1 MPVLGSAGE
10 EGHVQSTNPVPA
22 ADAHAAFMK
31 AAWRLVPFVTIG
43 YLLNYMDRNNVGF
56 AALTMN
62 RDTGLTATEFGF
74 GAGVLFFSYSF
85 FEIPSNMALYR
96 YGARRWIA
104 RIMITWGL
112 VSAATAFVR
121 GPESWYALRFLLG
134 VAEAGFFPGIT
145 FYLATWFPAE
155 YRARMLA
162 WFLVAI
168 PASTVVGGP
177 ISGLILEMNGVL
189 GLAGWQWLFIIEGIP
204 ATLMGIAALR
214 VLPDRPEDATFL
226 TPEER
231 RLVRE
236 TIAAERRER
245 ETRRLLPALKDPRVL
260 VLTAAQFGFTAG
272 SYGVGIWLPQI
283 MKDAQLSN
291 VTIGFL
297 TGACYIVASVAMIA
311 WAAWVDR
318 TGRKIKN
325 LTLACLVASIGLVL
339 AIAAANFW
347 WSLLWITLALAGIT
361 SARAIFW
368 TIPTR
373 FLTGIAAAGGLAFIN
388 SVATLGG
395 FVGPYAM
402 GWLRDATGSFSAG
415 LMAMSGLLVLATVMS
430 WSLKL
435 FVTQE

>member
-1 MPVLGSAGE
+1 MRAR
-10 EGHVQSTNPVPA
+10 PA
-22 ADAHAAFMK
+22 DTATYAPGDDAATIEHRAFMK

-62 RDTGLTATEFGF
+62 RETGLTATQFGF
-74 GAGVLFFSYSF
+74 GAGVLFFGYSV
-85 FEIPSNMALYR
+85 FEVPSNIALYR
-96 YGARRWIA
+96 FGARRWIA

-121 GPESWYALRFLLG
+121 GPQSWYALRLLLG
-134 VAEAGFFPGIT
+134 IAEAGFFPGIT

-177 ISGLILEMNGVL
+177 ISGLILQMDGVA
-189 GLAGWQWLFIIEGIP
+189 GLAGWQWLFIIEGLP
-204 ATLMGIAALR
+204 ATLLGIAALR
-214 VLPDRPEDATFL
+214 VLPDRPEDAPFL
-226 TPEER
+226 TAEER
-231 RLVRE
+231 RLVRAR
-236 TIAAERRER
+236 IDSERRER
-245 ETRRLLPALKDPRVL
+245 ETRHLLLALKDPRVL
-260 VLTAAQFGFTAG
+260 ILTVAQFGFTAG

-283 MKDAQLSN
+283 MKDARLSN
-291 VTIGFL
+291 LTIGFL
-297 TGACYIVASVAMIA
+297 TGGCYIAASVAMLV

-318 TGRKIKN
+318 SGRKIKN
-325 LTLACLVASIGLVL
+325 LTLACLVAAAGLIL
-339 AIAAANFW
+339 AIATANFW
-347 WSLLWITLALAGIT
+347 FSLIWITVALSGIT

-373 FLTGIAAAGGLAFIN
+373 FLTGLAAAGGLAFIN

-402 GWLRDATGSFSAG
+402 GWLRDTTGSFSAG
-415 LMAMSGLLVLATVMS
+415 LMAMAGLLALATVMS

>member
-1 MPVLGSAGE
+1 
-10 EGHVQSTNPVPA
+10 
-22 ADAHAAFMK
+22 MK
-31 AAWRLVPFVTIG
+31 AAWRLVPFVTIA
-43 YLLNYMDRNNVGF
+43 YILNYMDRNNVGF

-62 RDTGLTATEFGF
+62 RATGLTATQFGF
-74 GAGVLFFSYSF
+74 GAGVLFFGYSF
-85 FEIPSNMALYR
+85 FEVPSNIALYR
-96 YGARRWIA
+96 FGARRWIA
-104 RIMITWGL
+104 RIMITWGI

-121 GPESWYALRFLLG
+121 GPQSWYVLRLLLG
-134 VAEAGFFPGIT
+134 IAEAGFFPGIT

-168 PASTVVGGP
+168 PASTVIGGP
-177 ISGLILEMNGVL
+177 VSGLVLEMDGVG
-189 GLAGWQWLFIIEGIP
+189 GLAGWQWLFIIEGLP
-204 ATLMGIAALR
+204 AALLGIAALR
-214 VLPDRPEDATFL
+214 VLPDRPEDASFL
-226 TPEER
+226 TAEER
-231 RLVRE
+231 RLVRAR
-236 TIAAERRER
+236 IAAEQRER
-245 ETRRLLPALKDPRVL
+245 ETRHLLAALADPRVL
-260 VLTAAQFGFTAG
+260 ILTVAQFGFTAG

-283 MKDAQLSN
+283 MKDARLSN

-297 TGACYIVASVAMIA
+297 TGACYVVASVAMIA
-311 WAAWVDR
+311 WAAWVDHS
-318 TGRKIKN
+318 GRKIKN
-325 LTLACLVASIGLVL
+325 LTLACLVAAAGLGL
-339 AIAAANFW
+339 AIATASFW
-347 WSLLWITLALAGIT
+347 LSLLWITVALAGIT

-373 FLTGIAAAGGLAFIN
+373 FLTGLAAAGGLAFIN

-415 LMAMSGLLVLATVMS
+415 LMAMAGLLVLATIMS

>member
-1 MPVLGSAGE
+1 MPATTVDVHG
-10 EGHVQSTNPVPA
+10 
-22 ADAHAAFMK
+22 AFIK
-31 AAWRLVPFVTIG
+31 AAWRIVPFVTIG
-43 YLLNYMDRNNVGF
+43 YLVNYMDRNNVGF

-62 RDTGLTATEFGF
+62 TDTGLTATEFGF
-74 GAGVLFFSYSF
+74 GAGILFFGYSF

-96 YGARRWIA
+96 FGARRWIS

-121 GPESWYALRFLLG
+121 GPQSWYALRLLLG
-134 VAEAGFFPGIT
+134 IAEAGFFPGIT

-177 ISGLILEMNGVL
+177 ISGLVLQMNGVG
-189 GLAGWQWLFIIEGIP
+189 GLAGWQWLFIIEGLP
-204 ATLMGIAALR
+204 ATLLGLAALR
-214 VLPDRPEDATFL
+214 VLPDGPEDADFL
-226 TPEER
+226 TPDER
-231 RLVRE
+231 RAVR
-236 TIAAERRER
+236 AALDAERRER
-245 ETRRLLPALKDPRVL
+245 ETRHLLPALKDPRVL
-260 VLTAAQFGFTAG
+260 ILTAAQFGFTAG

-283 MKDAQLSN
+283 LKDSQLSN
-291 VTIGFL
+291 VAIGFL
-297 TGACYIVASVAMIA
+297 TGACYVIASIAMIV

-318 TGRKIKN
+318 SGRKIKN
-325 LTLACLVASIGLVL
+325 LTLACCIAAIGLVL
-339 AIAAANFW
+339 AIVFPSFW
-347 WSLLWITLALAGIT
+347 SSLLWITVALSGIT

-373 FLTGIAAAGGLAFIN
+373 FLTGVAAAGGLAFIN

-402 GWLRDATGSFSAG
+402 GWMRDATGSFSAG
-415 LMAMSGLLVLATVMS
+415 LLAMAGLLVLSTVMS

-435 FVTQE
+435 FVTRE

>member
-1 MPVLGSAGE
+1 MRATAVDTG
-10 EGHVQSTNPVPA
+10 A
-22 ADAHAAFMK
+22 AVETHAAFMK

-43 YLLNYMDRNNVGF
+43 YLVNYMDRNNVGF

-62 RDTGLTATEFGF
+62 RDTGLTATQFGF
-74 GAGVLFFSYSF
+74 GAGVLFFGYSV
-85 FEIPSNMALYR
+85 FEIPSNIALYR
-96 YGARRWIA
+96 FGARRWIA
-104 RIMITWGL
+104 RIMITWGI

-121 GPESWYALRFLLG
+121 GPQSWYALRFLLG

-177 ISGLILEMNGVL
+177 ISGLILEMNGIL
-189 GLAGWQWLFIIEGIP
+189 GLAGWQWLFIIEGLP

-214 VLPDRPEDATFL
+214 VLPDRPEDAAFL
-226 TPEER
+226 TPDER
-231 RLVRE
+231 RLVRA
-236 TIAAERRER
+236 TIAGERRER
-245 ETRRLLPALKDPRVL
+245 ETRHLLPALKDPRVL
-260 VLTAAQFGFTAG
+260 VLTVAQFGFTAG

-297 TGACYIVASVAMIA
+297 TGGCYVVASVAMIV

-318 TGRKIKN
+318 TGHKIRN
-325 LTLACLVASIGLVL
+325 LTLACLVAAVGLVL
-339 AIAAANFW
+339 AIVTGNFW
-347 WSLLWITLALAGIT
+347 WSLLWIIVALVGIT

-373 FLTGIAAAGGLAFIN
+373 FLTGMAAAGGLAFIN

-415 LMAMSGLLVLATVMS
+415 LMAMAGLLALATLMS

>member
-1 MPVLGSAGE
+1 
-10 EGHVQSTNPVPA
+10 VPA
-22 ADAHAAFMK
+22 TDTATDIPREDAATIEHRAFMK
-31 AAWRLVPFVTIG
+31 AAWRLVPFVTVG

-62 RDTGLTATEFGF
+62 RATGLTATQFGF
-74 GAGVLFFSYSF
+74 GAGVLFFGYSV
-85 FEIPSNMALYR
+85 FEIPSNIALYR
-96 YGARRWIA
+96 FGARRWIA

-112 VSAATAFVR
+112 VSAATAFVS
-121 GPESWYALRFLLG
+121 GPQSWYILRLLLG
-134 VAEAGFFPGIT
+134 IAEAGFFPGIT

-177 ISGLILEMNGVL
+177 VSGLVL
-189 GLAGWQWLFIIEGIP
+189 QMDGIGGLAGWQWLFIIEGLP
-204 ATLMGIAALR
+204 AAVLGIAALR
-214 VLPDRPEDATFL
+214 VLPDRPEDAPFL
-226 TPEER
+226 TEQER
-231 RLVRE
+231 RLVRAR
-236 TIAAERRER
+236 IDSERRER
-245 ETRRLLPALKDPRVL
+245 ETRHLLPALKDPRVL
-260 VLTAAQFGFTAG
+260 ILTVAQFGFTAG

-291 VTIGFL
+291 LKIGFL
-297 TGACYIVASVAMIA
+297 TGACYVVASVAMIV

-318 TGRKIKN
+318 SGRKIRN
-325 LTLACLVASIGLVL
+325 LSLACLIAAAGLGL
-339 AIAAANFW
+339 AIATTSFW
-347 WSLLWITLALAGIT
+347 VSLFWIIVALSGIT

-373 FLTGIAAAGGLAFIN
+373 FLTGLAAAGGLAFIN
-388 SVATLGG
+388 SIATLGG

>member
-1 MPVLGSAGE
+1 MR
-10 EGHVQSTNPVPA
+10 VPTA
-22 ADAHAAFMK
+22 ETATYVSNEDPASVEHRAFMK

-62 RDTGLTATEFGF
+62 RATGLTATQFGF
-74 GAGVLFFSYSF
+74 GAGVLFFGYSF
-85 FEIPSNMALYR
+85 FEVPSNIALYR
-96 YGARRWIA
+96 FGARRWIA
-104 RIMITWGL
+104 RIMITWGV

-121 GPESWYALRFLLG
+121 GPQSWYVLRLLLG
-134 VAEAGFFPGIT
+134 IAEAGFFPGIT

-168 PASTVVGGP
+168 PASTVIGGP
-177 ISGLILEMNGVL
+177 VSGLVLGMDGVA
-189 GLAGWQWLFIIEGIP
+189 GLAGWQWLFIIEGLP
-204 ATLMGIAALR
+204 AALLGIAALR
-214 VLPDRPEDATFL
+214 VLPDRPEDASFL

-231 RLVRE
+231 LLVRAR
-236 TIAAERRER
+236 IAAEKRER
-245 ETRRLLPALKDPRVL
+245 ETRHLLTALADPRVL
-260 VLTAAQFGFTAG
+260 ILTVAQFGFTAG

-283 MKDAQLSN
+283 MKDARLSN

-297 TGACYIVASVAMIA
+297 TGACYVVASVAMIA

-318 TGRKIKN
+318 SGRKIKN
-325 LTLACLVASIGLVL
+325 LTLACLVAAAGLGL
-339 AIAAANFW
+339 AIATASFW
-347 WSLLWITLALAGIT
+347 LSLLWITVALAGIT

-373 FLTGIAAAGGLAFIN
+373 FLTGLAAAGGLAFIN

-402 GWLRDATGSFSAG
+402 GWLRDTTGSFSAG
-415 LMAMSGLLVLATVMS
+415 LMAMAGLLVLATIMS

>member
-1 MPVLGSAGE
+1 MRAPGAETATYVPNEDPAGVE
-10 EGHVQSTNPVPA
+10 HR
-22 ADAHAAFMK
+22 AFMK

-62 RDTGLTATEFGF
+62 RATGLTATQFGF
-74 GAGVLFFSYSF
+74 GAGVLFFGYSF
-85 FEIPSNMALYR
+85 FEVPSNIALYR
-96 YGARRWIA
+96 FGARRWIA
-104 RIMITWGL
+104 RIMITWGI

-121 GPESWYALRFLLG
+121 GPQSWYVLRLLLG
-134 VAEAGFFPGIT
+134 IAEAGFFPGIT

-168 PASTVVGGP
+168 PASTVIGGP
-177 ISGLILEMNGVL
+177 VSGLVLEMDGVA
-189 GLAGWQWLFIIEGIP
+189 GLAGWQWLFIIEGLP
-204 ATLMGIAALR
+204 AALLGIAALR
-214 VLPDRPEDATFL
+214 VLPDRPEDASFL
-226 TPEER
+226 TAEER
-231 RLVRE
+231 RLVRAR
-236 TIAAERRER
+236 IAAEPRER
-245 ETRRLLPALKDPRVL
+245 ETRHLLAALADPRVL
-260 VLTAAQFGFTAG
+260 ILTVAQFGFTAG

-283 MKDAQLSN
+283 MKDARLSN
-291 VTIGFL
+291 VRIGFL
-297 TGACYIVASVAMIA
+297 TGACYVVASVAMIA

-318 TGRKIKN
+318 SGRKIKN
-325 LTLACLVASIGLVL
+325 LTLACLVAAAGLGL
-339 AIAAANFW
+339 AIATASFW
-347 WSLLWITLALAGIT
+347 LSLLCITVALAGIT

-373 FLTGIAAAGGLAFIN
+373 FLTGLAAAGGLAFIN

-415 LMAMSGLLVLATVMS
+415 LLAMAGLLLLATIMS

>member
-1 MPVLGSAGE
+1 MRVRPADTATCAPGE
-10 EGHVQSTNPVPA
+10 DA
-22 ADAHAAFMK
+22 AAIEHRAFIK
-31 AAWRLVPFVTIG
+31 AAWRLVPFLTIG

-62 RDTGLTATEFGF
+62 RATGLTATQFGF
-74 GAGVLFFSYSF
+74 GAGILFFGYSF
-85 FEIPSNMALYR
+85 FEIPSNIALYR
-96 YGARRWIA
+96 FGARRWIA
-104 RIMITWGL
+104 RIMISWGL
-112 VSAATAFVR
+112 VSAATAFVQ
-121 GPESWYALRFLLG
+121 GPQSWYVLRLLLG

-145 FYLATWFPAE
+145 FYLATWFPVE

-177 ISGLILEMNGVL
+177 VSGLVL
-189 GLAGWQWLFIIEGIP
+189 QMDGFAGLAGWQWLFIVEGLP
-204 ATLMGIAALR
+204 ATLLGIATLFI
-214 VLPDRPEDATFL
+214 LPDRPEDASFL
-226 TPEER
+226 TQEER
-231 RLVRE
+231 RLVRAR
-236 TIAAERRER
+236 IDSERRER
-245 ETRRLLPALKDPRVL
+245 ETRNLLLALKDPRVL
-260 VLTAAQFGFTAG
+260 ILTVAQFGFTAG

-283 MKDAQLSN
+283 MKDARLTN
-291 VTIGFL
+291 LTIGVV
-297 TGACYIVASVAMIA
+297 TGACYVVASVAMIA

-318 TGRKIKN
+318 SGRKIKN
-325 LTLACLVASIGLVL
+325 LTLACLVAAAGLVL
-339 AIAAANFW
+339 AIATANFW
-347 WSLLWITLALAGIT
+347 LSLIWITVALSGIT

-373 FLTGIAAAGGLAFIN
+373 FLTGLAAAGGLAFIN

-395 FVGPYAM
+395 FVGPYAV

-415 LMAMSGLLVLATVMS
+415 LMAMAGLLVLATVMS

>member
-1 MPVLGSAGE
+1 VPGAEAATYVPDTDAASAE
-10 EGHVQSTNPVPA
+10 HR
-22 ADAHAAFMK
+22 AFMK
-31 AAWRLVPFVTIG
+31 AAWRLVPFVTIA
-43 YLLNYMDRNNVGF
+43 YILNYMDRNNVGF

-62 RDTGLTATEFGF
+62 RATGLTATQFGF
-74 GAGVLFFSYSF
+74 GAGVLFFGYSF
-85 FEIPSNMALYR
+85 FEVPSNIALYR
-96 YGARRWIA
+96 FGARRWIA
-104 RIMITWGL
+104 RIMITWGI

-121 GPESWYALRFLLG
+121 GPQSWYVLRLLLG
-134 VAEAGFFPGIT
+134 IAEAGFFPGIT

-168 PASTVVGGP
+168 PASTVIGGP
-177 ISGLILEMNGVL
+177 VSGLVLEMDGVG
-189 GLAGWQWLFIIEGIP
+189 GLAGWQWLFIIEGLP
-204 ATLMGIAALR
+204 AALLGIAALR
-214 VLPDRPEDATFL
+214 VLPDRPEDASFL
-226 TPEER
+226 TAEER
-231 RLVRE
+231 RLVRAR
-236 TIAAERRER
+236 IAAEQRER
-245 ETRRLLPALKDPRVL
+245 ETRHLLAALADPRVL
-260 VLTAAQFGFTAG
+260 ILTVAQFGFTAG

-283 MKDAQLSN
+283 MKDARLSN

-297 TGACYIVASVAMIA
+297 TGACYVVASVAMIA
-311 WAAWVDR
+311 WAAWVDHS
-318 TGRKIKN
+318 GRKIKN
-325 LTLACLVASIGLVL
+325 LTLACLVAAAGLGL
-339 AIAAANFW
+339 AIATASFW
-347 WSLLWITLALAGIT
+347 LSLLWITVALAGIT

-373 FLTGIAAAGGLAFIN
+373 FLTGLAAAGGLAFIN

-415 LMAMSGLLVLATVMS
+415 LMAMAGLLVLATIMS

>member
-1 MPVLGSAGE
+1 MHARPVETAAYTQGE
-10 EGHVQSTNPVPA
+10 DA
-22 ADAHAAFMK
+22 ATIEHRAFMK

-62 RDTGLTATEFGF
+62 RATGLTATQFGF
-74 GAGVLFFSYSF
+74 GAGVLFFGYSF
-85 FEIPSNMALYR
+85 FEVPSNIALYR
-96 YGARRWIA
+96 FGARRWIA

-112 VSAATAFVR
+112 VSGATAFVQ
-121 GPESWYALRFLLG
+121 GPQSWYILRLLLG

-168 PASTVVGGP
+168 PASTVIGGP
-177 ISGLILEMNGVL
+177 VSGLVL
-189 GLAGWQWLFIIEGIP
+189 QMDGFAGLAGWQWLFIIEGLP
-204 ATLMGIAALR
+204 ATLLGIAALS
-214 VLPDRPEDATFL
+214 VLPDRPEDAPFL
-226 TPEER
+226 SQEER
-231 RLVRE
+231 RLVRAR
-236 TIAAERRER
+236 IDSERRER
-245 ETRRLLPALKDPRVL
+245 ETRNLLAALKDPRVL
-260 VLTAAQFGFTAG
+260 ILTAAQFGFTAG

-283 MKDAQLSN
+283 MKDARLSN
-291 VTIGFL
+291 LTIGFV
-297 TGACYIVASVAMIA
+297 TGACYVVASVAMIV
-311 WAAWVDR
+311 WAAWVDHS
-318 TGRKIKN
+318 GRKIKN
-325 LTLACLVASIGLVL
+325 LTLACL
-339 AIAAANFW
+339 IAAAGLGLAIGTANFW
-347 WSLLWITLALAGIT
+347 LSLLWITVALSGIT

-373 FLTGIAAAGGLAFIN
+373 FLTGLAAAGGLAFIN

-415 LMAMSGLLVLATVMS
+415 LMAMAGLLLLATVMS